1 MIKYIMNKNVKEVIK
16 MDNKL
21 ILPMIIFLTMFIII
35 IVVLLILQNKRKN
48 KYKKTIE
55 ELDYEKNKLIGVP
68 ILSELSKVRALVKTD
83 NLKQKLI
90 EWDEEFQDLKENKI
104 DMLTDLITEAD
115 FLIERKDYK
124 NALRKIAYIEM
135 NLETLKKKTEN
146 LLEQVRVITNSEERN
161 RAIVT
166 KLKVIYR
173 ELENKFERTEKD
185 YGPLYNN
192 IQEEFKKIDKKFKVF
207 ETYMDKN
214 DYVSV
219 EQIVI
224 DLEENINNFKSY
236 LELTPSLILIATI
249 MIPNKIEETKT
260 LYFRMQRDGYP
271 LDYLNIEYNIK
282 EINNK
287 TNDIIEKLKIFK
299 TENSEIEL
307 KTMLDYFNT
316 IFSSFDK
323 EKEAKDIFRENIKKL
338 KKKLESVNKVVY
350 DIYIQ
355 MDDIKNTYD
364 LSDAEISK
372 FNAINKTLEKIN
384 EDYKVLFEHGK
395 GRTFAYSKL
404 VEELD
409 GLNSRLT
416 RLQDDLDYRLKSIT
430 SMKDD
435 EYRAKEQL
443 NMIEQLLLQAKAKLK
458 DYKIPVIPNSY
469 FIELKEASEAIREI
483 IKELDKK
490 PIVIKILNIRVDT
503 ARDLVFKI
511 YNKTNDIVKSVILCE
526 KLITYGNRYRSTY
539 PEIDKALIEADELF
553 RKGKYKQS
561 MDLSLKAIS
570 TIDNTVYSR
579 FGLEE

>member
-1 MIKYIMNKNVKEVIK
+1 
-16 MDNKL
+16 
-21 ILPMIIFLTMFIII
+21 MFVVL
-35 IVVLLILQNKRKN
+35 IVVLVVLSNKKKN
-48 KYKKTIE
+48 NYKKTIE
-55 ELDYEKNKLIGVP
+55 ELDYEKNRLIGVP
-68 ILSELSKVRALVKTD
+68 ILSELSKVRELVKTD
-83 NLKQKLI
+83 ILKQKLSD
-90 EWDEEFQDLKENKI
+90 WDLEFKDLKENKI
-104 DMLTDLITEAD
+104 DLLTDLITEAD
-115 FLIERKDYK
+115 FLIDKKDYK
-124 NALRKIAYIEM
+124 NALRKIAYIEIS
-135 NLETLKKKTEN
+135 LESLKKKTDN
-146 LLEQVRVITNSEERN
+146 LLEEVKVITQSEERN
-161 RAIVT
+161 RSIIT
-166 KLKVIYR
+166 KLKVVYR
-173 ELENKFERTEKD
+173 EMESKFERTEKD
-185 YGPLYNN
+185 YGPLCDD
-192 IQEEFKKIDKKFKVF
+192 IKVEFVKIDKKFKVF
-207 ETYMDKN
+207 ESYMDKN

-219 EQIVI
+219 EKIVI
-224 DLEENINNFKSY
+224 DLEENINKFKEF
-236 LELTPSLILIATI
+236 LEVTPSLILMATI

-282 EINNK
+282 EINKKVNE
-287 TNDIIEKLKIFK
+287 TIDKLRNFEIGD
-299 TENSEIEL
+299 SEIEL
-307 KTMLDYFNT
+307 KTMLEYFNT
-316 IFSSFDK
+316 IFTNFDK
-323 EKEAKDIFRENIKKL
+323 EKESKDIFRENIKKL
-338 KKKLESVNKVVY
+338 KKKLESINKVVY

-355 MDDIKNTYD
+355 MDDIKSTYD
-364 LSDAEISK
+364 LSDNEISK
-372 FNAINKTLEKIN
+372 FNIINKSLEKIN

-409 GLNSRLT
+409 GLNNRLT

-526 KLITYGNRYRSTY
+526 NLIVYGNRYRSINSQ
-539 PEIDKALIEADELF
+539 IDSSLDEASELF

-561 MDLSLKAIS
+561 MDLSLKVIS
-570 TIDNTVYSR
+570 EIDESVYVR
-579 FGLEE
+579 FGLEDE

>member
-1 MIKYIMNKNVKEVIK
+1 
-16 MDNKL
+16 MDNNF
-21 ILPMIIFLTMFIII
+21 ILPIIIFLTMFIIL
-35 IVVLLILQNKRKN
+35 IVVLVVLTNKKKN
-48 KYKKTIE
+48 YYKKTIE
-55 ELDYEKNKLIGVP
+55 QLDYEKNLLIGVP
-68 ILSELSKVRALVKTD
+68 ILSELSKVRELVKTD
-83 NLKQKLI
+83 NLKQKLSD
-90 EWDEEFQDLKENKI
+90 WDLEFKDLKENKI
-104 DMLTDLITEAD
+104 DILTDLITEAD
-115 FLIERKDYK
+115 FLIDKKDYK

-135 NLETLKKKTEN
+135 SLESLKKKTEN
-146 LLEQVRVITNSEERN
+146 LLEEVKVITQSEERN
-161 RAIVT
+161 RSIIT

-173 ELENKFERTEKD
+173 EMESKFERTEKD
-185 YGPLYNN
+185 YGPLCES
-192 IQEEFKKIDKKFKVF
+192 IKEEFIKIDKKFKVF
-207 ETYMDKN
+207 ESYMDKN

-219 EQIVI
+219 EKIVV
-224 DLEENINNFKSY
+224 DLEENINNLKIFLDK
-236 LELTPSLILIATI
+236 TPSLILMSTI

-282 EINNK
+282 EINK
-287 TNDIIEKLKIFK
+287 KVNDTIDKLKVFEIGD
-299 TENSEIEL
+299 SEIEL
-307 KTMLDYFNT
+307 KTMLEYFNT
-316 IFSSFDK
+316 IFTNFDK
-323 EKEAKDIFRENIKKL
+323 EKESKDIFRENIKKL
-338 KKKLESVNKVVY
+338 KKKLESINKVVY

-355 MDDIKNTYD
+355 MDDIKSTYD
-364 LSDAEISK
+364 LSDNEISK
-372 FNAINKTLEKIN
+372 FNLINKSLEKIN

-409 GLNSRLT
+409 GLSNRLT

-511 YNKTNDIVKSVILCE
+511 YNKTNDIVKSVMLCE
-526 KLITYGNRYRSTY
+526 KLIVYGNRYRSINSK
-539 PEIDKALIEADELF
+539 IDSSLDEATELF

-561 MDLSLKAIS
+561 MDLSLKVIS
-570 TIDNTVYSR
+570 EEDESVYIR
-579 FGLEE
+579 FGLEEE

>member
-1 MIKYIMNKNVKEVIK
+1 
-16 MDNKL
+16 MDNLL
-21 ILPMIIFLTMFIII
+21 ILPIIIFLAMFIFTII
-35 IVVLLILQNKRKN
+35 ILIVLQNKRKN

-68 ILSELSKVRALVKTD
+68 ILSELSKVRELVKTE
-83 NLKQKLI
+83 NLKQKLS
-90 EWDEEFQDLKENKI
+90 EWDDIFQDLKENKI

-115 FLIERKDYK
+115 FLIERNDYK
-124 NALRKIAYIEM
+124 SAIRKIAYIEIS
-135 NLETLKKKTEN
+135 LESLKQKTDN

-161 RAIVT
+161 RSIIT

-173 ELENKFERTEKD
+173 ELESKFERTEKD
-185 YGPLYNN
+185 YGPLCDN
-192 IQEEFKKIDKKFKVF
+192 IKEELTKIDKKFKVF
-207 ETYMDKN
+207 ESYMDKN

-219 EQIVI
+219 ETIVI
-224 DLEENINNFKSY
+224 DLEENINSLKSY

-260 LYFRMQRDGYP
+260 QYFRMQRDGYP
-271 LDYLNIEYNIK
+271 LDYLNIEYNLK
-282 EINNK
+282 EINKK
-287 TNDIIEKLKIFK
+287 TNDIVEKLKLFEV
-299 TENSEIEL
+299 ENSEIEL

-316 IFSSFDK
+316 IFSNFDK
-323 EKEAKDIFRENIKKL
+323 EKESKDIFRENIKKL
-338 KKKLESVNKVVY
+338 KKKLETVNKVVY

-364 LSDAEISK
+364 LSDAEIGK
-372 FNAINKTLEKIN
+372 FNIINKSLEKIN

-409 GLNSRLT
+409 GLNNRLT

-458 DYKIPVIPNSY
+458 DYKIPVIPNGY
-469 FIELKEASEAIREI
+469 FIELKEAGEAIREI

-526 KLITYGNRYRSTY
+526 KLIVYGNRYRSTY
-539 PEIDKALIEADELF
+539 QEIDEALIESTELF

-570 TIDNTVYSR
+570 RIDDTVYSR

>member
-1 MIKYIMNKNVKEVIK
+1 
-16 MDNKL
+16 MDNLL
-21 ILPMIIFLTMFIII
+21 ILPIIIFLAMFIFTII
-35 IVVLLILQNKRKN
+35 ILIVLQNKRKN

-68 ILSELSKVRALVKTD
+68 ILSELSKVRELVKTE
-83 NLKQKLI
+83 NLKQKLS
-90 EWDEEFQDLKENKI
+90 EWDDIFQDLKENKI

-115 FLIERKDYK
+115 FLIERNDYK
-124 NALRKIAYIEM
+124 SAIRKIAYIEIS
-135 NLETLKKKTEN
+135 LESLKQKTDN

-161 RAIVT
+161 RSIIT

-173 ELENKFERTEKD
+173 ELESKFERTEKD
-185 YGPLYNN
+185 YGPLCDN
-192 IQEEFKKIDKKFKVF
+192 IKEELTKIDKKFKVF
-207 ETYMDKN
+207 ESYMDKH

-219 EQIVI
+219 ETIVI
-224 DLEENINNFKSY
+224 DLEENINSLKSY

-260 LYFRMQRDGYP
+260 QYFRMQRDGYP
-271 LDYLNIEYNIK
+271 LDYLNIEYNLK
-282 EINNK
+282 EINKK
-287 TNDIIEKLKIFK
+287 TNDIVEKLKLFEV
-299 TENSEIEL
+299 ENSEIEL

-316 IFSSFDK
+316 IFSNFDK
-323 EKEAKDIFRENIKKL
+323 EKESKDIFRENIKKL
-338 KKKLESVNKVVY
+338 KKKLETVNKVVY

-364 LSDAEISK
+364 LSDAEIGK
-372 FNAINKTLEKIN
+372 FNIINKSLEKIN

-409 GLNSRLT
+409 GLNNRLT

-458 DYKIPVIPNSY
+458 DYKIPVIPNGY
-469 FIELKEASEAIREI
+469 FIELKEAGEAIREI
-483 IKELDKK
+483 INELDKK
-490 PIVIKILNIRVDT
+490 PLVIKILNIRVDT

-526 KLITYGNRYRSTY
+526 KLIVYGNRYRSTY
-539 PEIDKALIEADELF
+539 QEIDEALIESTELF

-570 TIDNTVYSR
+570 RIDDTVYSR

>member
-1 MIKYIMNKNVKEVIK
+1 MNS
-16 MDNKL
+16 KL
-21 ILPMIIFLTMFIII
+21 VLPMIIFLTMFIII
-35 IVVLLILQNKRKN
+35 IVILIFLQNKRKS
-48 KYKKTIE
+48 KFKRTIE
-55 ELDYEKNKLIGVP
+55 ELDYEKNRLIGVP
-68 ILSELSKVRALVKTD
+68 ILSELSKVRELVKTE
-83 NLKQKLI
+83 NLKQKLSD
-90 EWDEEFQDLKENKI
+90 WDEEFKDLKENKI
-104 DMLTDLITEAD
+104 DTLTDLITEAD
-115 FLIERKDYK
+115 FLIERKDY
-124 NALRKIAYIEM
+124 NTALKKIAYIEIS
-135 NLETLKKKTEN
+135 LESLKKKTEN
-146 LLEQVRVITNSEERN
+146 LLEQVKVITCSEERN
-161 RAIVT
+161 RSIVT

-173 ELENKFERTEKD
+173 ELESKFERTEKD
-185 YGPLYNN
+185 YGPLCDN
-192 IQEEFKKIDKKFKVF
+192 IKEELTKIDKKFKIF
-207 ETYMDKN
+207 ESHMDKN

-219 EQIVI
+219 EKIVI
-224 DLEENINNFKSY
+224 DLEENINNLKYF
-236 LELTPSLILIATI
+236 LDTTPSLILIATI

-260 LYFRMQRDGYP
+260 QYFRMQRDGYP
-271 LDYLNIEYNIK
+271 LDYMNIEYNIK
-282 EINNK
+282 EINK
-287 TNDIIEKLKIFK
+287 KVSEIIEKLKTF
-299 TENSEIEL
+299 EVGDSEIEL

-316 IFSSFDK
+316 IFTNFDK
-323 EKEAKDIFRENIKKL
+323 EKESKDIFRENIKKL
-338 KKKLESVNKVVY
+338 KKKLETVNKVVY

-355 MDDIKNTYD
+355 MDDIKSTYD

-372 FNAINKTLEKIN
+372 FNLINKSLEKIN

-409 GLNSRLT
+409 GLSNRLT

-469 FIELKEASEAIREI
+469 FIELKEAGEAIREI

-526 KLITYGNRYRSTY
+526 QLIMYGNRYRSTY
-539 PEIDKALIEADELF
+539 QKIDEALNESTELF

-570 TIDNTVYSR
+570 EVDDTVFSR

>member
-1 MIKYIMNKNVKEVIK
+1 MENNF
-16 MDNKL
+16 
-21 ILPMIIFLTMFIII
+21 ILPIIIFLTMFIILIVILI
-35 IVVLLILQNKRKN
+35 ILANNKK
-48 KYKKTIE
+48 KKFKKTIE
-55 ELDYEKNKLIGVP
+55 DLDYEKNKLIGVP
-68 ILSELSKVRALVKTD
+68 ILSELSKVRELVKTED
-83 NLKQKLI
+83 LKQKLSD
-90 EWDEEFQDLKENKI
+90 WDSEFKDLKENKI
-104 DMLTDLITEAD
+104 DNLTDLITEAD
-115 FLIERKDYK
+115 FLIEKRDY
-124 NALRKIAYIEM
+124 NEALRKIAFIEI
-135 NLETLKKKTEN
+135 NLESLKKKTEN
-146 LLEQVRVITNSEERN
+146 LLEEVKVITKSEERN
-161 RAIVT
+161 RSIVT

-173 ELENKFERTEKD
+173 ELESKFERTEKD
-185 YGPLYNN
+185 YGPLCEN
-192 IQEEFKKIDKKFKVF
+192 IQDELSKIDKKFKIF
-207 ETYMDKN
+207 ETHMDRN

-219 EQIVI
+219 EKIVL
-224 DLEENINNFKSY
+224 DLEEHINNLKSF
-236 LELTPSLILIATI
+236 LELTPSLVLIATI

-282 EINNK
+282 EINK
-287 TNDIIEKLKIFK
+287 KVSEIIEKLKKFEV
-299 TENSEIEL
+299 ENTEIEL

-316 IFSSFDK
+316 IFTSFDK
-323 EKEAKDIFRENIKKL
+323 EKESKDIFRENIKKL
-338 KKKLESVNKVVY
+338 KKKLEAVNKVVY

-364 LSDAEISK
+364 LSDAEIGK
-372 FNAINKTLEKIN
+372 FNLINKSLEKIN

-409 GLNSRLT
+409 GLNNRLT

-443 NMIEQLLLQAKAKLK
+443 NMIEQLLHQAKAKLK
-458 DYKIPVIPNSY
+458 DYKIPLIPNSY
-469 FIELKEASEAIREI
+469 FIELKEAGEAIREI

-526 KLITYGNRYRSTY
+526 NLIVYGNRYRSVDNK
-539 PEIDKALIEADELF
+539 IDEALNEATELF

-570 TIDNTVYSR
+570 EVDDTVFSR

>member
-1 MIKYIMNKNVKEVIK
+1 
-16 MDNKL
+16 MDNLL
-21 ILPMIIFLTMFIII
+21 ILPIIIFLAMFIFT
-35 IVVLLILQNKRKN
+35 IVMLIVLQNKRKN

-68 ILSELSKVRALVKTD
+68 ILSELSKVRELVKTE
-83 NLKQKLI
+83 NLKQKLS
-90 EWDEEFQDLKENKI
+90 EWDDIFQDLKENKI

-115 FLIERKDYK
+115 FLIERNDYK
-124 NALRKIAYIEM
+124 SAIRKIAYIEIS
-135 NLETLKKKTEN
+135 LESLKQKTDN

-161 RAIVT
+161 RSIVT

-173 ELENKFERTEKD
+173 ELESKFERTEKD
-185 YGPLYNN
+185 YGPLCDN
-192 IQEEFKKIDKKFKVF
+192 IKEELTKIDKKFKVF
-207 ETYMDKN
+207 ESYMDKN

-219 EQIVI
+219 ETIVI
-224 DLEENINNFKSY
+224 DLEENINSLKSY

-260 LYFRMQRDGYP
+260 QYFRMQRDGYP
-271 LDYLNIEYNIK
+271 LDYLNIEYNLK
-282 EINNK
+282 EINKK
-287 TNDIIEKLKIFK
+287 TNDIVEKLKLFEV
-299 TENSEIEL
+299 ENSEIEL

-316 IFSSFDK
+316 IFSNFDK
-323 EKEAKDIFRENIKKL
+323 EKESKDIFRENIKKL
-338 KKKLESVNKVVY
+338 KKKLETVNKVVY

-364 LSDAEISK
+364 LSDAEIGK
-372 FNAINKTLEKIN
+372 FNIINKSLEKIN

-409 GLNSRLT
+409 GLNNRLT

-458 DYKIPVIPNSY
+458 DYKIPVIPNGY
-469 FIELKEASEAIREI
+469 FIELKEAGEAIREI

-526 KLITYGNRYRSTY
+526 KLIVYGNRYRSTY
-539 PEIDKALIEADELF
+539 QEIDEALIESTELF

-570 TIDNTVYSR
+570 RIDDTVYSR

>member
-1 MIKYIMNKNVKEVIK
+1 

-21 ILPMIIFLTMFIII
+21 ILPMIIFLTMFIFI
-35 IVVLLILQNKRKN
+35 IVILLVLQNKRRN

-55 ELDYEKNKLIGVP
+55 ELDYEKNRLIGVP
-68 ILSELSKVRALVKTD
+68 ILSELSKVRDLVKTD
-83 NLKQKLI
+83 DLKQKLS
-90 EWDEEFQDLKENKI
+90 EWDEQFQDLKDNKI

-124 NALRKIAYIEM
+124 NALRKIAYIEIS
-135 NLETLKKKTEN
+135 LEALKKKTEN
-146 LLEQVRVITNSEERN
+146 LLEEVKVITNSEERN
-161 RAIVT
+161 RSIVT
-166 KLKVIYR
+166 KLKVIHR
-173 ELENKFERTEKD
+173 ELESKFERTEKD
-185 YGPLYNN
+185 YGPLCDS
-192 IQEEFKKIDKKFKVF
+192 IKEKLTKIDKKFRVF
-207 ETYMDKN
+207 ESYMDKN

-219 EQIVI
+219 EKIVV
-224 DLEENINNFKSY
+224 DLEENINNLKAY
-236 LELTPSLILIATI
+236 LELTPSLVLIATI

-282 EINNK
+282 EISKK
-287 TNDIIEKLKIFK
+287 TDNIIDKLKVFEV
-299 TENSEIEL
+299 ENSEIEL

-323 EKEAKDIFRENIKKL
+323 EKESKDIFRENIKKL
-338 KKKLESVNKVVY
+338 KKKLEIVNKVVY

-364 LSDAEISK
+364 LSDAEIGK
-372 FNAINKTLEKIN
+372 FNAINKSLEKIN

-409 GLNSRLT
+409 GLNNRLT

-443 NMIEQLLLQAKAKLK
+443 SMIEQLLLQAKAKLK

-469 FIELKEASEAIREI
+469 FIELKEAGEAIREI

-526 KLITYGNRYRSTY
+526 KLIVYGNRYRTNYSKIDEALNEST
-539 PEIDKALIEADELF
+539 ELF

-570 TIDNTVYSR
+570 EVDHNVFSR